1 MDFDVMP
8 GPPLPELARTA
19 MARAVSATV
28 SCAGTREMPPATVPI
43 RTDRAG
49 RPVLVPDSESMLAKH
64 LATRSVTVTV
74 AVPAAAPFSALRLT
88 GVTQPALA
96 SPARPAPGARTAYPV
111 SLRAVEFTGGV
122 PAPVAVD
129 RYETA
134 APDPFWREAPA
145 VLRHLEHCHTA
156 DLVSCVRAHGLT
168 AADYVIPRGLDRF
181 GLELLVMSD
190 SGLANVRLAYPGGPV
205 TTVQEVPVSIR
216 ALLTCR
222 CGEHHHQRG

>member
-1 MDFDVMP
+1 
-8 GPPLPELARTA
+8 
-19 MARAVSATV
+19 
-28 SCAGTREMPPATVPI
+28 
-43 RTDRAG
+43 
-49 RPVLVPDSESMLAKH
+49 MLAKH
-64 LATRSVTVTV
+64 LASRPVTVTV

-88 GVTQPALA
+88 GVTQPAQA
-96 SPARPAPGARTAYPV
+96 APAPALVADVATGGAADGPRAAYPV

-122 PAPVAVD
+122 PAPVAVAH
-129 RYETA
+129 YETA

-156 DLVSCVRAHGLT
+156 DLVSCVRAHGML
-168 AADYVIPRGLDRF
+168 AAEYVIPRGLDRF

-190 SGLANVRLAYPGGPV
+190 SGLANVRLAYPDGPV

-222 CGEHHHQRG
+222 CGERYHQHG